1 MSIMKELYFH
11 CQILKMRR
19 SSFKN
24 FFLFTVFAI
33 VFAITSTAHAA
44 DLSFSLINKQVAA
57 VNADANLS
65 DDEKKTKLSELNS
78 AADLLKKEASLN
90 KEIEDFDLIQKNS
103 DKILSGLE
111 YEFNSANSLFGHG
124 APDITAKNSDELN
137 LLINDFTLKQREAQS
152 DLSSANSDFNN
163 LQTLPSKAQTII
175 SENALTIQNLTD
187 KINNPEVQLSS
198 FDLSVIDKNIEILNK
213 ENEFLQRKTL
223 FLTKLQDMAT
233 YRIRTATIKN
243 QYYQECLR
251 KAQTLQNQLL
261 TKDIANTDIT
271 DNVISDNPALK
282 KELEIN
288 HQISGH
294 IDKQLQQNVQINR
307 QLHDVEAA
315 LETVKQINS
324 DIDEQISRID
334 GNLILSRLLNR
345 QLEEIPNI
353 ELSLNLDELLP
364 NFNLW
369 LYDLRNYRDSLFDTA
384 GYVNNMTEKDPDLV
398 PIKQDLEKIIKQ
410 RKDLYDKLY
419 QAMTEAST
427 TAMTLKIK
435 YAEFTDLK
443 NDILS
448 TINEHLFWLK
458 SNYPISSD
466 YVTSFIPM
474 AKAQIL
480 AFNSSLMN
488 TLDNKARTIPL
499 FIFLIPLTVI
509 ALIVNSLKETILRTD
524 NKAALK
530 LDKQS
535 DNFYVT
541 PLSVLCQFLLVI
553 PQAVALTWIGA
564 FIVLL
569 TIDSPLNQV
578 HACAMILWHSF
589 LFTFF
594 IKVLNI
600 NSLAQ
605 RHFSLPPSTAKQYHA
620 ILKRVFAGM
629 FPILVITNIREIE
642 PDKTTGDILGY
653 TIVLLSSFYIVIKV
667 AQFIKSSFEQKDFS
681 LFDYIKSLF
690 LIAGPLVLFCMIA
703 LGYYYTATKLINRI
717 MFSFYLCCG
726 YVLVSNIVRR
736 TLLVAEARLL
746 AKAKAAA
753 LQKESEKTKAPGF
766 AVSANS
772 KKGKEKIEQL
782 RFEFINNKAFKLIN
796 ILLLCVTAAFLYQL
810 WKDLTSALGYL
821 NTVTLWSNSVTIN
834 GEVKDLPVLTLANI
848 FSAAIIILITVVLYR
863 NLPPILER
871 LFRLRVASAHQSTSY
886 TAKILTSY
894 IITALGI
901 ICTAGAL
908 GLSWDKLQWLV
919 AALSVGLGFGLQE
932 IFANFVSGIIILF
945 ERQIRVGDIITIND
959 LSGTVSKIRI
969 RATTVVSF
977 DNKEVVI
984 PNREFITTE
993 LTNWSLSNT
1002 ITMIEFSVGIDYSA
1016 DPVKAKKILEHI
1028 VLRCPYLSREKPYK
1042 IYVNSMDASAVTL
1055 KVEVF
1060 VEKIGDRK
1068 NTVDY
1073 LNVNTL
1079 KRFNEA
1085 NINIPFNRLDVTVLN
1100 QTTGNAIRFNN
1111 QNS

>member
-1 MSIMKELYFH
+1 MLNSSL
-11 CQILKMRR
+11 LK
-19 SSFKN
+19 N
-24 FFLFTVFAI
+24 IFLFAFFTIVLALNPTVQ
-33 VFAITSTAHAA
+33 AA
-44 DLSFSLINKQVAA
+44 DLSFSVINKQIEA
-57 VNADANLS
+57 VNSDANLS
-65 DDEKKTKLSELNS
+65 DEEKSTKLSELNN
-78 AADLLKKEASLN
+78 AADLLKKEATLN

-103 DKILSGLE
+103 DKILSALE
-111 YEFNSANSLFGHG
+111 YEFNRANSDYGRG
-124 APDITAKNSDELN
+124 APEITAKNTDGLN
-137 LLINDFTLKQREAQS
+137 LLINDLTLKQREAQS
-152 DLSSANSDFNN
+152 DLASANSDFNN
-163 LQTLPSKAQTII
+163 LQTLPSKAQTVI
-175 SENALTIQNLTD
+175 SENALTLQKLTD
-187 KINNPEVQLSS
+187 KLNNPESPLSS
-198 FDLSVIDKNIEILNK
+198 FDLSVIEKHIEILNK
-213 ENEFLQRKTL
+213 ENDFLQKKTL

-233 YRIRTATIKN
+233 YKIRTATIKN
-243 QYYQECLR
+243 QYYQEYLR
-251 KAQTLQNQLL
+251 KAQVLQNQLL
-261 TKDIANTDIT
+261 TENISNTDIN
-271 DNVISDNPALK
+271 DNVISDSPALN
-282 KELEIN
+282 KEIEIN
-288 HQISGH
+288 HQLLGY

-307 QLHDVEAA
+307 ELHDVEAA
-315 LETVKQINS
+315 LETVKQIKS
-324 DIDEQISRID
+324 DIDEQINRID

-384 GYVNNMTEKDPDLV
+384 GYVNAMTKKDPDLSPV
-398 PIKQDLEKIIKQ
+398 KQDLEKLIKQ

-419 QAMTEAST
+419 QSMTEAST
-427 TAMTLKIK
+427 SAMSLKIK
-435 YAEFTDLK
+435 YSEFTSLK
-443 NDILS
+443 TDILS

-458 SNYPISSD
+458 SNYPLSSD
-466 YVTSFIPM
+466 YFTSFIPM
-474 AKAQIL
+474 AKAQL
-480 AFNSSLMN
+480 TNFNSSLMF
-488 TLDNKARTIPL
+488 TLDNKARTAPL
-499 FIFLIPLTVI
+499 LIFLIPLTVI
-509 ALIVNSLKETILRTD
+509 ALIVNSLKETIQRID

-553 PQAVALTWIGA
+553 PQTVALTWIGA
-564 FIVLL
+564 LIVLV

-594 IKVLNI
+594 IKVLNL

-605 RHFSLPPSTAKQYHA
+605 RHFSLPPDKAKQYHA
-620 ILKRVFAGM
+620 VLKRIFTGM

-653 TIVLLSSFYIVIKV
+653 TLVLIASFYIVIKV
-667 AQFIKSSFEQKDFS
+667 AQFIKNTFEQKDFS
-681 LFDYIKSLF
+681 LFDYIKSIV
-690 LIAGPLVLFCMIA
+690 LIAGPLVLFGMIA

-717 MFSFYLCCG
+717 MFSFYICCG

-736 TLLVAEARLL
+736 TLLVAEAKLL
-746 AKAKAAA
+746 AKTKAIA
-753 LQKESEKTKAPGF
+753 LQKESERIKAPGF
-766 AVSANS
+766 AVIDNS

-796 ILLLCVTAAFLYQL
+796 IILLCITAAFLYQL

-834 GEVKDLPVLTLANI
+834 GEIKDIPVLTLANI
-848 FSAAIIILITVVLYR
+848 FSAAIIILITIVLYR

-871 LFRLRVASAHQSTSY
+871 IFRLRVASAHQSTSY

-945 ERQIRVGDIITIND
+945 ERQIRVGDIITINN

-1042 IYVNSMDASAVTL
+1042 IYVNSMDASAITL

-1085 NINIPFNRLDVTVLN
+1085 NINIPFNRLDVTILN
-1100 QTTGNAIRFNN
+1100 QTTGNAIRLADK
-1111 QNS
+1111 NS

>member
-1 MSIMKELYFH
+1 MYS
-11 CQILKMRR
+11 
-19 SSFKN
+19 SSFSPKN
-24 FFLFTVFAI
+24 IFLFTVFSV
-33 VFAITSTAHAA
+33 VFALMPTAHAA
-44 DLSFSLINKQVAA
+44 DLSFSLINDEIET
-57 VNADANLS
+57 VNSDTNLS
-65 DDEKKTKLSELNS
+65 DEEKKTKISDLNN

-90 KEIEDFDLIQKNS
+90 KEIENFELIQKNS
-103 DKILSGLE
+103 DKILSELE
-111 YEFNSANSLFGHG
+111 YEFNRANSAYGRG
-124 APDITAKNSDELN
+124 VPEITAQSPAALN
-137 LLINDFTLKQREAQS
+137 ALIDNLTLKQREAQS
-152 DLSSANSDFNN
+152 DLASANSDFNN
-163 LQTLPSKAQTII
+163 LQTLPSKAQTVI

-187 KINNPEVQLSS
+187 KINNTDAPVSS
-198 FDLSVIDKNIEILNK
+198 FDLSVIEKNIEILNK
-213 ENEFLQRKTL
+213 ENDFLQKKTL

-233 YRIRTATIKN
+233 YKIRTATLKN
-243 QYYQECLR
+243 QYYQEYLR
-251 KAQTLQNQLL
+251 KAQVRQNQFL
-261 TKDIANTDIT
+261 TENLSSSDVN
-271 DNVISDNPALK
+271 DNVVSDNPALN
-282 KELEIN
+282 KEIETN
-288 HQISGH
+288 HQLLAY
-294 IDKQLQQNVQINR
+294 IDRQLQQNMQINR
-307 QLHDVEAA
+307 ELHDVEAA
-315 LETVKQINS
+315 LETVKQIKS
-324 DIDEQISRID
+324 DIDEQINRID

-369 LYDLRNYRDSLFDTA
+369 LYDLRNYRDSLFDTT
-384 GYVNNMTEKDPDLV
+384 GYVDTMTKTDPDLSSV
-398 PIKQDLEKIIKQ
+398 KQDLERIIKQ

-435 YAEFTDLK
+435 YSEFSSLK

-466 YVTSFIPM
+466 FFTSFIPM
-474 AKAQIL
+474 AKAQL
-480 AFNSSLMN
+480 TSFNSSLMF
-488 TLDNKARTIPL
+488 TLDNKSRAVPL
-499 FIFLIPLTVI
+499 LIFLIPLTVI
-509 ALIVNSLKETILRTD
+509 AFVVNSLKKTILRTD
-524 NKAALK
+524 NKAAFK
-530 LDKQS
+530 LDKS
-535 DNFYVT
+535 NDNFYVT
-541 PLSVLCQFLLVI
+541 PLSVLCQLLLVI
-553 PQAVALTWIGA
+553 PQTVVLTWIGA
-564 FIVLL
+564 LIVLI
-569 TIDSPLNQV
+569 TVDSPLNQV
-578 HACAMILWHSF
+578 HTCAMILWHSF

-594 IKVLNI
+594 IKVLNL

-605 RHFSLPPSTAKQYHA
+605 RHFSLPPYKAKQYHA

-653 TIVLLSSFYIVIKV
+653 TLVLIASLYIVIKV
-667 AQFIKSSFEQKDFS
+667 AQFIKSTFEQKDFS
-681 LFDYIKSLF
+681 LFDYIKSIV
-690 LIAGPLVLFCMIA
+690 LIAGPLVLFGMIA

-726 YVLVSNIVRR
+726 YVLVSNMVRR
-736 TLLVAEARLL
+736 TLLVAEAKLL
-746 AKAKAAA
+746 AKDKALA
-753 LQKESEKTKAPGF
+753 LQKEAEKAKAPGF
-766 AVSANS
+766 AVSTNS
-772 KKGKEKIEQL
+772 KTGKEKIDQL

-796 ILLLCVTAAFLYQL
+796 ILLLCITAAFLYQL

-834 GEVKDLPVLTLANI
+834 GEIKDMPVLTLANI

-871 LFRLRVASAHQSTSY
+871 IFKLRVASAHQSTSY

-945 ERQIRVGDIITIND
+945 ERQIRVGDIVTINN

-1002 ITMIEFSVGIDYSA
+1002 ITMIEFAVGIDYSA
-1016 DPVKAKKILEHI
+1016 DPIKAKRILEHL

-1042 IYVNSMDASAVTL
+1042 VYVSSMDASAVTI

-1068 NTVDY
+1068 NTIDY

-1100 QTTGNAIRFNN
+1100 QTTGNAIKLNTTNN
-1111 QNS
+1111 